1 MLYNRLDTNVN
12 NVFKRSNDKV
22 GVELWDVRDE
32 GSVLLSLRSIQAL
45 KQGIVVGAQVLK
57 ELIDTLRSPPLL
69 SSSSSIRLL

>member
-32 GSVLLSLRSIQAL
+32 GSVLLFLRSIQAL